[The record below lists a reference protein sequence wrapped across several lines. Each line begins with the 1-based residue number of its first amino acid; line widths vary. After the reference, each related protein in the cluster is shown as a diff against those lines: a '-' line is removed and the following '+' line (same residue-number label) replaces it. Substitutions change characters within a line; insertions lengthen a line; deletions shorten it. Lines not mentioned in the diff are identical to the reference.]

1 MTDSH
6 DLDPNLPAAER
17 ARLAVLA
24 ERLERDRPVPRPS
37 FRGDLRR
44 HLLAG
49 PRRSAAPAAR
59 FRLWAAGYTATG
71 TLCLLL
77 AAVGLAGV
85 GPFAA

>member
-6 DLDPNLPAAER
+6 DLDPNLPADER

-44 HLLAG
+44 HLLTG
-49 PRRSAAPAAR
+49 PRRSAAPATR
-59 FRLWAAGYTATG
+59 FRLLAAGYTAAG
-71 TLCLLL
+71 TLCLLV
-77 AAVGLAGV
+77 AGVGLAGV

>member
-6 DLDPNLPAAER
+6 DLDPNLPADER

-49 PRRSAAPAAR
+49 RRRSTAPAAR
-59 FRLWAAGYTATG
+59 FRLWAAGYTTAG
-71 TLCLLL
+71 TLCLLV